1 MKDVWVKVDLINGE
15 SYIGT
20 IENVDSDD
28 ILSFF
33 DEQGYFGIKLEN
45 VNTYKEVDGKIIIKP
60 LDAKDSMYDGRL
72 IIMSPEHII
81 TIKFLKNT
89 DELFHR
95 FNIKKIK
102 VKKNKRNNVV
112 PFKLLKKENK

>member
-1 MKDVWVKVDLINGE
+1 MKDVWVKVDLISGE

-20 IENVDSDD
+20 VENIDSDD
-28 ILSFF
+28 LLSFL
-33 DEQGYFGIKLEN
+33 DEQSYWGIKLEN

-60 LDAKDSMYDGRL
+60 LDARDSMFDGRL

-81 TIKFLKNT
+81 TIKFLKNENKIL
-89 DELFHR
+89 DK
-95 FNIKKIK
+95 FNIKKLKI
-102 VKKNKRNNVV
+102 KKNKRNVV

>member
-20 IENVDSDD
+20 VENFDSEDL
-28 ILSFF
+28 LSFL
-33 DEQGYFGIKLEN
+33 DEQSYFGIKLEN
-45 VNTYKEVDGKIIIKP
+45 VNTYQEVDGKIIIKP
-60 LDAKDSMYDGRL
+60 LDAKDSMYDGKL
-72 IIMSPEHII
+72 IIMSPEHIV
-81 TIKFLKNT
+81 TIKFLKNESEIF
-89 DELFHR
+89 DK

-102 VKKNKRNNVV
+102 TKKNKRNVV